1 MDQFI
6 VSARK
11 YRPMTFD
18 SVVGQRH
25 ISDTLK
31 NAIKSGHLAQAFL
44 FSGPRGVGKTT
55 CARILAKTINCFN
68 RTENIEACEKC
79 ESCESFN
86 EGHSLN
92 VYELDAASNNS
103 VDDIRTLIDQV
114 RFAPQIGTKKVYII
128 DEVHMLS
135 SQAFNAFLKTLE
147 EPPSHAIFI
156 LATTEKHKIIPT
168 ILSRCQIFDFNRID
182 LNDMVRK
189 LDEIA
194 KKEGVTAEHDA
205 LHLISQKS
213 DGSLRDALSMFD
225 QMVTYAGNN
234 LTYNS
239 VVENLSILSTDYY
252 FDLTAHLVKNDIASS
267 LNLFNEILQKGF
279 DGHHFILGLAE
290 HLRNLLVAQD
300 HSTIELLNAGPQI
313 KEKYAAQ
320 TLNVTSAFII
330 KALNIISK
338 ADLNYK
344 ATKNQRLLVEL
355 CLINLAELSS
365 VNSDKQRTVASAP
378 TADPIKKKLPEIQSE
393 PVPTGENNNTEKK
406 ELEAIKE
413 SIVESDEESKN
424 NKVEYAK
431 PEVGKNIEFAEIKK
445 YTDSNGKSHVEYS
458 GESEVLTDAAKP
470 SSVNSG
476 ESKTKRRYDLSALTG
491 STGIRSITEA
501 HEVKAELNAGQEE
514 DEVIRF
520 TDKIDEEKMQKIWSE
535 ILKNYDERN
544 EINLYASLS
553 KYPVELVDGHFLK
566 IIYDNKSQAESISK
580 EKSFI
585 LEKMRAALRNDNLQ
599 IKLEMSELKQQKA
612 YTQAEKLEKLIENN
626 PAISLLKVK
635 LDLEPN

>member
-1 MDQFI
+1 
-6 VSARK
+6 
-11 YRPMTFD
+11 MTFD

-55 CARILAKTINCFN
+55 CARILAKTINCFD

-79 ESCESFN
+79 ESCQSFN

-114 RFAPQIGTKKVYII
+114 RFAPQLGSKKVYII

-234 LTYNS
+234 LSYNS

-252 FDLTAHLVKNDIASS
+252 FDLTEYLVKNDIASS

-279 DGHHFILGLAE
+279 DGHHFLLGLAE

-300 HSTIELLNAGPQI
+300 HSTIELLSAGPQI

-320 TLNVTSAFII
+320 TINVSSAFII

-344 ATKNQRLLVEL
+344 STKNQRLLVEL

-365 VNSDKQRTVASAP
+365 SNSDKQKIVNPFSSAES
-378 TADPIKKKLPEIQSE
+378 IKKKQPEIKND
-393 PVPTGENNNTEKK
+393 PVPDALVEFNIAKK
-406 ELEAIKE
+406 SEQQVVKVSEVEASPE
-413 SIVESDEESKN
+413 SMN
-424 NKVEYAK
+424 NKADHSK
-431 PEVGKNIEFAEIKK
+431 PESETIMELAEIKK
-445 YTDSNGKSHVEYS
+445 STDSTKKMLVEYS
-458 GESEVLTDAAKP
+458 PETEVLTDGVKP
-470 SSVNSG
+470 KSTITG
-476 ESKTKRRYDLSALTG
+476 ESKLKRRYDLSALTG
-491 STGIRSITEA
+491 STGIRSVIEA
-501 HEVKAELNAGQEE
+501 NEIKSESYEGNEG
-514 DEVIRF
+514 DNVIRF
-520 TDKIDEEKMQKIWSE
+520 TDKIDEEKLQKIWGD

-544 EINLYASLS
+544 EINLFTSLS
-553 KYPVELVDGHFLK
+553 KYPVELVEGHFLK
-566 IIYDNKSQAESISK
+566 IVYDNKSQAESISK
-580 EKSFI
+580 EKSAI
-585 LEKMRAALRNDNLQ
+585 LGKMRTVLRNDTLQ
-599 IKLEMSELKQQKA
+599 IKLVISEMKLQKA
-612 YTQAEKLEKLIENN
+612 YTQSEKLEKLIEKN